1 MAKKRGSSGLGS
13 AFREVGPYLSL
24 GVEFAASILICLA
37 VGWWA
42 DRRFQTSPWL
52 TLFGAF
58 FGMAAGFVNLYRT
71 ASGIQKR
78 DRQDPGPGDGNG

>member
-1 MAKKRGSSGLGS
+1 MAEKQGSGLGS
-13 AFREVGPYLSL
+13 AFRQVGPYLSL
-24 GVEFAASILICLA
+24 GVEFTASILICFGA
-37 VGWWA
+37 GWWA

-52 TLFGAF
+52 MLFGAF

-78 DRQDPGPGDGNG
+78 DRRGPGAGDANG